1 MKDLTVAGISAVVLA
16 SGCATSGMPAT
27 PDAAP
32 SVAPP
37 AAAAA
42 PVPAPARSARDLTG
56 VWGYNN
62 RGVQATAQGASTP
75 FYARDANLVNFETD
89 FAVLERSEENLP
101 LYKPEYWE
109 LIRQKDYH
117 GLGDDPVFT
126 CKPAGVP
133 RMGPPQKIVQD
144 GDMLVFLYA
153 GAADTWRMIPTDG
166 RKLTDEQ
173 LGDATWKGYAS
184 GRWDGDTLVIE
195 SKAFNDQSWLGWA
208 GWVHSMDMVVTEKL
222 WRVGDTLHWQ
232 ATVDD
237 TMLIS
242 PWTTHE
248 EMRQLNPDRMTWF
261 WESPPCIE
269 YDLEHIVDKDVRG

>member
-1 MKDLTVAGISAVVLA
+1 MR
-16 SGCATSGMPAT
+16 
-27 PDAAP
+27 AAP
-32 SVAPP
+32 AKNP
-37 AAAAA
+37 
-42 PVPAPARSARDLTG
+42 RDLTG

-62 RGVQATAQGASTP
+62 RGVQATAQGATTP

-89 FAVLERSEENLP
+89 FAVLERSDENLP

-109 LIRQKDYH
+109 LIRQKDYL
-117 GLGDDPVFT
+117 GLGEDPAFS

-133 RMGPPQKIVQD
+133 RMGPPQRIVQD
-144 GDMLVFLYA
+144 GDLLVFLYT
-153 GAADTWRMIPTDG
+153 GSTDTFRAIPTDG
-166 RKLTDEQ
+166 RKLVDEQ
-173 LGDATWKGYAS
+173 LGDATWKGYSS

-208 GWVHSMDMVVTEKL
+208 GWVHSMDMVVTERM

-237 TMLIS
+237 TMLIK

-248 EMRQLNPDRMTWF
+248 ETRQLNPDRMTWF
-261 WESPPCIE
+261 WESPPCAE